1 MGTLWHHFVASWITA
16 KWKLYYSRLLWAGA
30 NILSP
35 SKRVRTWA
43 VIKEKIIRAEAIIS
57 KGATLK
63 AQDPKGCFVVVLFFF
78 SFGWA
83 TRYND
88 AVSVFLQ
95 HKLMRLIK
103 CLIEHFKR
111 LISNSIW
118 VPSSNN
124 KAKQKNPNKH
134 TTKKKSDTTICQ
146 SLSALGTSF
155 SWCLSSCFPQVGTLS
170 SLINFGKTNSGADA
184 PVCYFCSDTL
194 KARAHR

>member
-1 MGTLWHHFVASWITA
+1 MA

-30 NILSP
+30 NFLPPSKIILRCALTCADSP
-35 SKRVRTWA
+35 SRSAEGTHTRTHTHTWA

-63 AQDPKGCFVVVLFFF
+63 HKTQKGFVFLFFVF
-78 SFGWA
+78 WLSNMLQ
-83 TRYND
+83 RYS
-88 AVSVFLQ
+88 SVFLQ

-124 KAKQKNPNKH
+124 KTKQKNPNKH
-134 TTKKKSDTTICQ
+134 TKKERYRHANLFPHLEHHLAGVYPPVFLRWGNCHR
-146 SLSALGTSF
+146 SLTLVKQTEVQTLLFVVSALT
-155 SWCLSSCFPQVGTLS
+155 
-170 SLINFGKTNSGADA
+170 
-184 PVCYFCSDTL
+184 
-194 KARAHR
+194 H